1 MATLET
7 RGVWK
12 NLEKLL
18 AGDMVAAGSVERVA
32 EVVRATCAKAR
43 GKAVY
48 EVDEGDY
55 WEQLLHDRHACY
67 EMADSVNGAIGYDRD
82 RAVDAV
88 IALAPGP
95 DPATY
100 LRSVAACLDKH
111 ASSGGDYTARV
122 LAGLLGDVVD
132 AVRAGVE
139 PKGAP

>member
-18 AGDMVAAGSVERVA
+18 ACDALAGGGAERVA
-32 EVVRATCAKAR
+32 EIVRTVCAKAR
-43 GKAVY
+43 GQEVH
-48 EVDEGDY
+48 EVDHNDY

-67 EMADSVNGAIGYDRD
+67 EMADTVNGAIAYDRD
-82 RAVDAV
+82 RAVDAA

-100 LRSVAACLDKH
+100 LRCVASCLDEH
-111 ASSGGDYTARV
+111 ASRGGDYTARV

-132 AVRAGVE
+132 AVRTAVE
-139 PKGAP
+139 PKGAT